1 MNKTVVW
8 TLIIVILLCL
18 GVAILVGIGYLTQS
32 GSSNTDE
39 GAFGSAPVV
48 AIVQP
53 ADKTQMN
60 SGDALLVYVTAQSQG
75 GLKQMEL
82 LIDGQVIQT
91 FTLPDPSVTSVSRVF
106 VVLNQN
112 TGWHE
117 ITARATNRQNETSD
131 SNAIHVAVAVQQAG
145 DANGNGQGDLPVSI
159 GDGGENSPAGGD
171 NAGNPPAG
179 DGQANPPA
187 GGGDAGNNPPAG
199 DGQANP
205 PADGENPGA
214 DDEALPALPPQ
225 PNDAPPQFP
234 LYDLHIELD
243 ASGGDPVPTLF
254 AYAKAED
261 DLGLRSLEFAWSGW
275 DGEVL
280 IDRGTNVI
288 DCEGQQICEIGYF
301 YVPLEVGEY
310 WVGFTAKDTSGHVSV
325 VIDQLQVLPG
335 GNLPPAAVE
344 PEEENTI
351 LDEIIDNMTPDLD
364 GSDFLPIDPVL
375 SVPDLLDWIGQA
387 NAGGDAQ
394 VEDVCEQDD
403 WECVYG
409 AGIVVTV
416 NSNDPAGNLITLRLE
431 QPFEAPEGKT
441 LVPYIQRTIGNH
453 SSSQLIVPPNW
464 VASQGSTLN
473 PGTEFSYIDNDL
485 ACGDVYTYIVG
496 LQAYTPGAVDA
507 YLAGGAYPI
516 GTTVA
521 WERVQANGRCTPNSP
536 GPLVLVTDPQP
547 GGVMLE
553 WSIPPGNY
561 PPEGAGVILYRF
573 DRTNTDPSVLSEVNL
588 YEEVY
593 SQEDLRPGLLFT
605 DVDANVICG
614 HEYIYSLGVYPANAR
629 PGFSPSGWLQHTSQ
643 TVVRGFCPTDTLSNI
658 QLSLEPNWAVW
669 EQGSYQEVLITLD
682 LPQGF
687 AWPAGRDVRL
697 NIWQVMEDGSATSPG
712 YFPKNNLRHHTFTT
726 PVDCTQD
733 RAEFFLSLES
743 DGVRLNETG
752 IYQVELE
759 DCAPQEPPTLISV
772 TATNACNGAEKCLVI
787 NWAPYQASGEPG
799 YLPVDSIFI
808 QRKRLNAA
816 NPEWALVGLPLSVPT
831 DATSYIDTE
840 VGCNTTY
847 LYRMGAINYCGPNC
861 ERFATTS
868 FVNGTSI
875 QIRTP
880 SCEEPWSISATPEGE
895 ANP

>member
-1 MNKTVVW
+1 MNKTAIGA
-8 TLIIVILLCL
+8 LIIVILLCL
-18 GVAILVGIGYLTQS
+18 VAAILIGLGYLTQND
-32 GSSNTDE
+32 SSNTSE
-39 GAFGSAPVV
+39 GAFGSTPAVT
-48 AIVQP
+48 IIQP
-53 ADKTQMN
+53 ADTTQVN
-60 SGDALLVYVTAQSQG
+60 SGYALLVYVTAQSQG
-75 GLKQMEL
+75 GLKQVEL
-82 LIDGQVIQT
+82 LIDGQVVQT
-91 FTLPDPSVTSVSRVF
+91 YTLPDPSVTSASRVF

-117 ITARATNRQNETSD
+117 ITARATNRQNETGESGK
-131 SNAIHVAVAVQQAG
+131 IRVAVVVQQAG

-159 GDGGENSPAGGD
+159 GDGSENPLD
-171 NAGNPPAG
+171 G
-179 DGQANPPA
+179 DGQANPSA

-199 DGQANP
+199 
-205 PADGENPGA
+205 GENPGA
-214 DDEALPALPPQ
+214 GNEALPALPPQ

-243 ASGGDPVPTLF
+243 ASGGGDPVPTLF

-261 DLGLRSLEFAWSGW
+261 DLGLQSLEFAWSGW

-280 IDRGTNVI
+280 IDRGTNII
-288 DCEGQQICEIGYF
+288 DCEGQQVCEIGYF
-301 YVPLEVGEY
+301 YLPLEVGEY
-310 WVGFTAKDTSGHVSV
+310 WVGFTAVDTSGHVSV

-344 PEEENTI
+344 PEEENSI
-351 LDEIIDNMTPDLD
+351 LDEIINDMIPDLD
-364 GSDFLPIDPVL
+364 GSDFLPVGPVL
-375 SVPDLLDWIGQA
+375 NVPDLLGWLGQA
-387 NAGGDAQ
+387 NANGDAPA
-394 VEDVCEQDD
+394 EDVCEQGDF
-403 WECVYG
+403 ECVYG
-409 AGIVVTV
+409 AGIVVTA
-416 NSNDPAGNLITLRLE
+416 NSNDPAGNLISLRLE

-441 LVPYIQRTIGNH
+441 LIPYIQRTIGNH
-453 SSSQLIVPPNW
+453 STSELIIPPNW
-464 VASQGSTLN
+464 VAGQGAALN

-485 ACGDVYTYIVG
+485 ACGDTYTYIVG
-496 LQAYTPGAVDA
+496 LQAYTPGAVEA
-507 YLAGGAYPI
+507 YLSGGAYPI

-521 WERVQANGRCTPNSP
+521 WESVQASGRCDPNGP
-536 GPLVLVTDPQP
+536 GLLVLVANPQP

-573 DRTNTDPSVLSEVNL
+573 DRTNSDPSVLSEVNL

-593 SQEDLRPGLLFT
+593 SQNDLRSGLLFT
-605 DVDANVICG
+605 DIDANVICG

-643 TVVRGFCPTDTLSNI
+643 TVVRGFCPTGTLNDI

-669 EQGSYQEVLITLD
+669 EHGSYQEVLLTLD

-687 AWPAGRDVRL
+687 AWPAGHDVRL
-697 NIWQVMEDGSATSPG
+697 NIWQIMEDGSAESPG

-752 IYQVELE
+752 IYQVDIEN
-759 DCAPQEPPTLISV
+759 CAPQEPPTLLSV
-772 TATNACNGAEKCLVI
+772 TATNACNGAERCLVI
-787 NWAPYQASGEPG
+787 NWAPFQPSNEPG
-799 YLPVDSIFI
+799 YLPADSIFI
-808 QRKRLNAA
+808 QVKRLHAV
-816 NPEWALVGLPLSVPT
+816 NPQWELVGLPMAVPT
-831 DATSYIDTE
+831 NLTSYIDTK
-840 VGCNTTY
+840 VGCNITY

-868 FVNGTSI
+868 FVDGTSI
-875 QIRTP
+875 EIRTP
-880 SCEEPWSISATPEGE
+880 SCEEPWSVTATPEGGS
-895 ANP
+895 NP

>member
-1 MNKTVVW
+1 MNKNVIWV
-8 TLIIVILLCL
+8 LIIVILLCV
-18 GVAILVGIGYLTQS
+18 GAAILIGLGYLTQS
-32 GSSNTDE
+32 TSPNSSE
-39 GAFGSAPVV
+39 GVFGSTPAVT
-48 AIVQP
+48 IVQP
-53 ADKTQMN
+53 ADTTQIN
-60 SGDALLVYVTAQSQG
+60 SGDALLIYVTAQSQG

-82 LIDGQVIQT
+82 LIDGQVVQT
-91 FTLPDPSVTSVSRVF
+91 YTLPDTSVTSASRVF

-117 ITARATNRQNETSD
+117 ITARATNRQNETGES
-131 SNAIHVAVAVQQAG
+131 SKIRVAVVVQQAN
-145 DANGNGQGDLPVSI
+145 DAHGNGLGDLPVSI
-159 GDGGENSPAGGD
+159 GDGSENPLD
-171 NAGNPPAG
+171 G
-179 DGQANPPA
+179 DGQANPSA

-205 PADGENPGA
+205 PAGGENPGA
-214 DDEALPALPPQ
+214 GDEALPALPPQ

-243 ASGGDPVPTLF
+243 ASGGGDPVPTLF

-261 DLGLRSLEFAWSGW
+261 DLGLQSLEFAWSGW

-280 IDRGTNVI
+280 IDRGTNII
-288 DCEGQQICEIGYF
+288 DCEGQQVCEIGYF
-301 YVPLEVGEY
+301 YLPLEVGEY
-310 WVGFTAKDTSGHVSV
+310 WVGFTAVDTSGHVSG

-344 PEEENTI
+344 PEEENSI
-351 LDEIIDNMTPDLD
+351 LDEIINNMIPDLD
-364 GSDFLPIDPVL
+364 GSDFLPVGPVL
-375 SVPDLLDWIGQA
+375 NVPDLLDWLGQA
-387 NAGGDAQ
+387 NADDDAPAE
-394 VEDVCEQDD
+394 VSCEQND

-409 AGIVVTV
+409 AGIIVTV
-416 NSNDPAGNLITLRLE
+416 NSNDPAGNLISLRLE
-431 QPFEAPEGKT
+431 QPFGAPEGKT
-441 LVPYIQRTIGNH
+441 LIPYIQRTIGNH
-453 SSSQLIVPPNW
+453 STSELIIPPNW
-464 VASQGSTLN
+464 VAGQGAALN
-473 PGTEFSYIDNDL
+473 SGTEFSYIDNDL
-485 ACGDVYTYIVG
+485 ACGDTYTYIVG
-496 LQAYTPGAVDA
+496 LNAYTLGAVEA
-507 YLAGGAYPI
+507 YLSGGAYPF

-521 WERVQANGRCTPNSP
+521 WERVQASGRCDPNGP
-536 GPLVLVTDPQP
+536 GPLVLVADPQP

-573 DRTNTDPSVLSEVNL
+573 DRTNTDPSVFSEVNL

-593 SQEDLRPGLLFT
+593 SQEDLRSGLLFT
-605 DVDANVICG
+605 DIDANVICG

-643 TVVRGFCPTDTLSNI
+643 TVHRGFCPTGTLNDI
-658 QLSLEPNWAVW
+658 QLSLEPNWTVW
-669 EQGSYQEVLITLD
+669 EQGSYQEVLLTLD

-697 NIWQVMEDGSATSPG
+697 NIWQVMEDGSAESPG
-712 YFPKNNLRHHTFTT
+712 YFPKNNLRHHTFTA
-726 PVDCTQD
+726 PVDCTKD

-743 DGVRLNETG
+743 DGVRLNETS

-787 NWAPYQASGEPG
+787 NWAPFQISNEPG
-799 YLPVDSIFI
+799 YLPADSIFI
-808 QRKRLNAA
+808 QVKRLHAV
-816 NPEWALVGLPLSVPT
+816 NPQWELVGLPMSVPT
-831 DATSYIDTE
+831 NLTSYIDTE
-840 VGCNTTY
+840 VGCNATY
-847 LYRMGAINYCGPNC
+847 LYRMGTINYCGPNC

-868 FVNGTSI
+868 FIDGTSI

-880 SCEEPWSISATPEGE
+880 SCEEPWSVTATPEG
-895 ANP
+895 ASNP